1 MSIFIFYN
9 KLLSFLTF
17 VTHLPDMMPLL
28 TDSLQ
33 NQPFSI
39 FLEYLPTK
47 HAQLVPS
54 CIAGYPVTMTIADRV
69 RSDDDPEPLAIAQ
82 NYAAEIPKILH
93 FSGKGRDIADFN
105 EFIRAIQEQE
115 YSNVL
120 LLTGDKLKHHQDGQ
134 DVNLPRTR
142 YLESVNAVMQAKKL
156 APQIK
161 VGVALN
167 PFKYT
172 KAEHDAQYFKLDKK
186 VQAGADYVV
195 TQLGFDLDAL
205 KEAKQYLDKLPSGL
219 DLFACVMPLTAA
231 RAEFMVKH
239 KVAGIVL
246 TPHLLQLLKHEQS
259 IDAII
264 AEQNVYARCALQI
277 LICRYWGFA
286 GVHLSACHKAEEQKK
301 LEQALERFQDFSFE
315 RCIQIWSELHQLKS
329 GDELKPKPDVF
340 QKKVSSEQMLK
351 YKSMQFMHDSM
362 FDSKIAR
369 NVGRKLFNP
378 KLWSGQ
384 FANKLLIKSEYM
396 SKHGV
401 VGCESC
407 GQCRL
412 ADTLYIC
419 PETCP
424 KGLANGP
431 CGGTTLDQCEF
442 GDRECIHSVKA
453 RLAEQTNQI
462 AILKERLIDTVPIEL
477 RGTSSWVNWFNPK

>member
-1 MSIFIFYN
+1 
-9 KLLSFLTF
+9 
-17 VTHLPDMMPLL
+17 MPSVS
-28 TDSLQ
+28 DSMK
-33 NQPFSI
+33 NQQFSI

-47 HAQLVPS
+47 QIQSVPS
-54 CIAGYPVTMTIADRV
+54 HIGGYPVSMTIADRV
-69 RSDDDPEPLAIAQ
+69 RTDIDPAPLMIAE

-105 EFIRAIQEQE
+105 QFISTAQMRG
-115 YSNVL
+115 YLNVL
-120 LLTGDKLKHHQDGQ
+120 LLTGDKLKNHQNGQ
-134 DVNLPRTR
+134 DVNSPRTR
-142 YLESVNAVMQAKKL
+142 YLESVNAVMQSKKL
-156 APQIK
+156 APEIK

-167 PFKYT
+167 PFKYA

-205 KEAKQYLDKLPSGL
+205 KQAKQYLDKQPPGL

-246 TPHLLQLLKHEQS
+246 TPHLLQLLKHEQG
-259 IDAII
+259 IDAAF

-277 LICRYWGFA
+277 LICRHWGFA
-286 GVHLSACHKAEEQKK
+286 GVHLSACHKHDEQQK
-301 LEQALERFQDFSFE
+301 LEQALARFQDLNLE
-315 RCIQIWSELHQLKS
+315 QCMQRWGELHQLVS
-329 GDELKPKPDVF
+329 GDELKPQLSEF
-340 QKKVSSEQMLK
+340 QKKTPNEQVLK
-351 YKSMQFMHDSM
+351 YKSMQMMHDAI

-369 NVGRKLFNP
+369 HVGAKVFATKR
-378 KLWSGQ
+378 WSGH
-384 FANKLLIKSEYM
+384 FASKVLLKSEYL
-396 SKHGV
+396 SKHRV

-431 CGGTTLDQCEF
+431 CGGTTLDRCEF

-453 RLAEQTNQI
+453 RLAQQVDQI
-462 AILKERLIDTVPIEL
+462 HVLKNRIIETVPIES
-477 RGTSSWVNWFNPK
+477 RGTSSWVHWFNPK

>member
-1 MSIFIFYN
+1 
-9 KLLSFLTF
+9 
-17 VTHLPDMMPLL
+17 MPLL

-47 HAQLVPS
+47 HAQPVPS

-105 EFIRAIQEQE
+105 EFIRMAQVHG

-120 LLTGDKLKHHQDGQ
+120 LLTGDKLKHHQNGQ
-134 DVNLPRTR
+134 DINFSRTR
-142 YLESVNAVMQAKKL
+142 YLESVNAVMQSKKL
-156 APQIK
+156 APAIK

-167 PFKYT
+167 PFKYA
-172 KAEHDAQYFKLDKK
+172 KAEHDAQYYKLDKK
-186 VQAGADYVV
+186 VLAGADYVV

-205 KEAKQYLDKLPSGL
+205 KEAKQYLENQHSQV

-231 RAEFMVKH
+231 RAEFMVKQ

-246 TPHLLQLLKHEQS
+246 PPHLLQLLKQEQVV
-259 IDAII
+259 DAAL

-286 GVHLSACHKAEEQKK
+286 GVHLSACHKPEEQQK
-301 LEQALERFQDFSFE
+301 LEQALNRFRDLSFDQ
-315 RCIQIWSELHQLKS
+315 CMLIWSELHQLKS

-340 QKKVSSEQMLK
+340 QKKVSPEQVLK

-369 NVGRKLFNP
+369 NVGSKFFNP
-378 KLWSGQ
+378 KLWSGR
-384 FANKLLIKSEYM
+384 FANKLLIKSEYL

-431 CGGTTLDQCEF
+431 CGGTTFDRCEF

-453 RLAEQTNQI
+453 RLAQQVNQI
-462 AILKERLIDTVPIEL
+462 EVLKTRMIDTVPIES

>member
-1 MSIFIFYN
+1 
-9 KLLSFLTF
+9 
-17 VTHLPDMMPLL
+17 MPLL

-47 HAQLVPS
+47 HTQPVPS
-54 CIAGYPVTMTIADRV
+54 CIGGYPVTMTIADRV
-69 RSDDDPEPLAIAQ
+69 RTDDDPEPLVIAQ

-105 EFIRAIQEQE
+105 EFIRAAQVHG

-120 LLTGDKLKHHQDGQ
+120 LLTGDKLKHHQNGQ
-134 DVNLPRTR
+134 DINFSRTR
-142 YLESVNAVMQAKKL
+142 YLESVNAVMQSKKL
-156 APQIK
+156 APEIK

-172 KAEHDAQYFKLDKK
+172 KAEHDAQYYKLDKK
-186 VQAGADYVV
+186 VLAGADYVV

-205 KEAKQYLDKLPSGL
+205 KEAKQYLANQHSKI

-231 RAEFMVKH
+231 RAEFMFKQ

-246 TPHLLQLLKHEQS
+246 TPHLLQLLQQEQS
-259 IDAII
+259 IDAVL

-277 LICRYWGFA
+277 LICRSWGFA
-286 GVHLSACHKAEEQKK
+286 GVHLSACHKPEEQQK
-301 LEQALERFQDFSFE
+301 LEQALTCFRDLSFDQ
-315 RCIQIWSELHQLKS
+315 CMQIWSELHQLKS
-329 GDELKPKPDVF
+329 GDELKSKPDVF
-340 QKKVSSEQMLK
+340 QEKPSTEQVLK

-369 NVGRKLFNP
+369 NVGSKFFNP
-378 KLWSGQ
+378 KLWSGH
-384 FANKLLIKSEYM
+384 FANKLLIKSEYL

-431 CGGTTLDQCEF
+431 CGGTTLDRCEF

-453 RLAEQTNQI
+453 RLAQQVDQVDV
-462 AILKERLIDTVPIEL
+462 LKKRMIDTVPIES

>member
-1 MSIFIFYN
+1 M
-9 KLLSFLTF
+9 TF
-17 VTHLPDMMPLL
+17 VTHLPNMMPLF

-47 HAQLVPS
+47 HAQPVPS
-54 CIAGYPVTMTIADRV
+54 SIGGYPVIMTIADRV
-69 RSDDDPEPLAIAQ
+69 RTDDDPEPLAIAQ

-105 EFIRAIQEQE
+105 AFIRAAQEQG

-120 LLTGDKLKHHQDGQ
+120 LLTGDKLKHHQNGQ
-134 DVNLPRTR
+134 EINFPRTR
-142 YLESVNAVMQAKKL
+142 YLESVNAVMQCKKL
-156 APQIK
+156 APEIK

-167 PFKYT
+167 PFKYA
-172 KAEHDAQYFKLDKK
+172 KAEHDAQYYKLDKK
-186 VQAGADYVV
+186 VRAGADYVV

-205 KEAKQYLDKLPSGL
+205 KEAKQYLENQHLQV

-231 RAEFMVKH
+231 RAEFMVKQ

-246 TPHLLQLLKHEQS
+246 TPHLLQLLKQEQGR
-259 IDAII
+259 DAVI

-286 GVHLSACHKAEEQKK
+286 GVHLSACHKPEEQQK
-301 LEQALERFQDFSFE
+301 LEQALARFEDFSFDQ
-315 RCIQIWSELHQLKS
+315 CIQLWRELHQLQS
-329 GDELKPKPDVF
+329 GDELKLKPDVL
-340 QKKVSSEQMLK
+340 QKKVSTEQVLK
-351 YKSMQFMHDSM
+351 YKSMQLMHDSM

-369 NVGRKLFNP
+369 NLGSKFFNP
-378 KLWSGQ
+378 KHWSGH
-384 FANKLLIKSEYM
+384 FANKLLIKSEYL

-431 CGGTTLDQCEF
+431 CGGTTLDLCEF

-453 RLAEQTNQI
+453 RLAQQVNQVG
-462 AILKERLIDTVPIEL
+462 ILKERLIDTVPIES
-477 RGTSSWVNWFNPK
+477 RGTSSWVNWFKPK

>member
-1 MSIFIFYN
+1 M
-9 KLLSFLTF
+9 TF
-17 VTHLPDMMPLL
+17 VTHLPHMMPLL

-47 HAQLVPS
+47 HTQPVPS
-54 CIAGYPVTMTIADRV
+54 CIGGYPVTMTIADRV
-69 RSDDDPEPLAIAQ
+69 RNDDDPEPLVIAQ

-105 EFIRAIQEQE
+105 EFIQVIQGQG

-120 LLTGDKLKHHQDGQ
+120 LLTGDKLKHHQNGQ
-134 DVNLPRTR
+134 DINFPRTR

-167 PFKYT
+167 PFKYA
-172 KAEHDAQYFKLDKK
+172 KAEHDAQYYKLDKK
-186 VQAGADYVV
+186 VLAGADYVV

-205 KEAKQYLDKLPSGL
+205 KEAKQYLENQHSHV

-231 RAEFMVKH
+231 RAEFMVKQ

-246 TPHLLQLLKHEQS
+246 TSHLLQLLKQEQS
-259 IDAII
+259 VDAAI

-277 LICRYWGFA
+277 LICRSWGFA
-286 GVHLSACHKAEEQKK
+286 GVHLSACHKPEEQKK
-301 LEQALERFQDFSFE
+301 LEQALERFQGFSFE
-315 RCIQIWSELHQLKS
+315 QCMRIWNKLHQLKS
-329 GDELKPKPDVF
+329 GDELKSKPDVF
-340 QKKVSSEQMLK
+340 QKKISTEQVLK

-369 NVGRKLFNP
+369 NVGSKFFNP
-378 KLWSGQ
+378 KLWSGH
-384 FANKLLIKSEYM
+384 FANKLLIKSEYL

-431 CGGTTLDQCEF
+431 CGGTTLDRCEF
-442 GDRECIHSVKA
+442 GDRECIHSIKA
-453 RLAEQTNQI
+453 RLAQQVNQI
-462 AILKERLIDTVPIEL
+462 DVLKKRMIDTVSIES
-477 RGTSSWVNWFNPK
+477 RGTSSWVNWFNPI

>member
-1 MSIFIFYN
+1 M
-9 KLLSFLTF
+9 TF
-17 VTHLPDMMPLL
+17 VTHLPYMMPLL

-47 HAQLVPS
+47 HTQPVPS
-54 CIAGYPVTMTIADRV
+54 CIGGYPVTMTIADRV
-69 RSDDDPEPLAIAQ
+69 RSDDDPEPLVIAQ

-105 EFIRAIQEQE
+105 EFIQAIQGQG

-120 LLTGDKLKHHQDGQ
+120 LLTGDKLKHHQNGQ
-134 DVNLPRTR
+134 DINFPRTR

-167 PFKYT
+167 PFKYA
-172 KAEHDAQYFKLDKK
+172 KAEHDAQYYKLDKK
-186 VQAGADYVV
+186 VLAGADYVV

-205 KEAKQYLDKLPSGL
+205 KEAKQYLENQHSQV

-231 RAEFMVKH
+231 RAEFMVKQ

-246 TPHLLQLLKHEQS
+246 TPHLLQLLKQEQS
-259 IDAII
+259 VDAAI

-277 LICRYWGFA
+277 LICRSWGFA
-286 GVHLSACHKAEEQKK
+286 GVHLSACHKPEEQQK
-301 LEQALERFQDFSFE
+301 LEQALTRFRGLSFDQ
-315 RCIQIWSELHQLKS
+315 CMQTWSELHQLKS

-340 QKKVSSEQMLK
+340 QKKPSTEQVLK

-369 NVGRKLFNP
+369 NVGSKFFNP
-378 KLWSGQ
+378 KLWSGH
-384 FANKLLIKSEYM
+384 FANKLLIKSEYL

-431 CGGTTLDQCEF
+431 CGGTTLDRCEF
-442 GDRECIHSVKA
+442 GDRECIHSIKA
-453 RLAEQTNQI
+453 RLAQQVNQI
-462 AILKERLIDTVPIEL
+462 DVLKKRMIDTVSIES
-477 RGTSSWVNWFNPK
+477 RGTSSWVNWFNPI